1 MISVTAAILIYG
13 KKILIAQR
21 REKDRLAGK
30 WEFPG
35 GKIEPGER
43 PEECL
48 IREMKEEFGVN
59 VTVTGF
65 FGKNVYEYESGT
77 IELLAYY
84 VNWHSEKFKLNA
96 HAAIKWVPLSQ
107 LDQFDFAPADV
118 PFVEKLQHHHSGPL
132 KAEWWN
138 IN

>member
-1 MISVTAAILIYG
+1 M
-13 KKILIAQR
+13 IAQR
-21 REKDRLAGK
+21 AEKDRLVGK

-65 FGKNVYEYESGT
+65 FGKNVYNYETGT
-77 IELLAYY
+77 IELLAYH
-84 VNWHSEKFKLNA
+84 VMWHSENFKLNA
-96 HAAIKWVPLSQ
+96 HAAIKWVPLRQ

-118 PFVEKLQHHHSGPL
+118 PFVKKLQHRYSGPQ
-132 KAEWWN
+132 KAK
-138 IN
+138 